1 MKIIPLAGYPRR
13 VGRMVEYAPGRF
25 RDYSLHIEAEKARLR
40 EMGIKTLDQLRE
52 HLKKEEE
59 EEKEETEE

>member
-1 MKIIPLAGYPRR
+1 MKITSLAGYPRR

-40 EMGIKTLDQLRE
+40 QMGIKTLDQLWE

-59 EEKEETEE
+59 EEETDE

>member
-1 MKIIPLAGYPRR
+1 MKITSLAGYPRR

-40 EMGIKTLDQLRE
+40 ALGIKTLDQLWE
-52 HLKKEEE
+52 HLKKKEEE
-59 EEKEETEE
+59 ANE